1 MSWLSKLAIRC
12 IKGYQ
17 HNGGGKKLFN
27 VDCNFNPSCS
37 EYAKESL
44 HRFGFRQGSILTF
57 KRISRCTQ
65 RDLVQQ
71 IDDPVPNIL
80 IGKGKNR

>member
-12 IKGYQ
+12 IKCYQ
-17 HNGGGKKLFN
+17 QNGGGKELFY
-27 VDCNFNPSCS
+27 VDCNFTPSCS

-44 HRFGFRQGSILTF
+44 HRFGFCQGSFLTF

-65 RDLVQQ
+65 RVGCISEASYTVCLFNTQA
-71 IDDPVPNIL
+71 
-80 IGKGKNR
+80 